1 MIIRLNSILKSNTKK
16 PRQCKCISE
25 ACFLAQKKT
34 IVQEGERNDGCFLA
48 QKKTIVQEGERNDG
62 PPPATIATSEGGVT
76 YFGEICNASCTL
88 GSNEIH

>member
-16 PRQCKCISE
+16 PRQCKRISE
-25 ACFLAQKKT
+25 A
-34 IVQEGERNDGCFLA
+34 CFLA

>member
-34 IVQEGERNDGCFLA
+34 IVQEGERNDGLS
-48 QKKTIVQEGERNDG
+48 
-62 PPPATIATSEGGVT
+62 PATIATSEGGVT

>member
-1 MIIRLNSILKSNTKK
+1 MIILLNSILKSNTKK

-34 IVQEGERNDGCFLA
+34 IVQEGERNDG
-48 QKKTIVQEGERNDG
+48 

-76 YFGEICNASCTL
+76 QFGELRDASCTL

>member
-1 MIIRLNSILKSNTKK
+1 MLTKK
-16 PRQCKCISE
+16 VRQLMLSNLI
-25 ACFLAQKKT
+25 F
-34 IVQEGERNDGCFLA
+34 V

-76 YFGEICNASCTL
+76 QFGELRDASCTL

>member
-1 MIIRLNSILKSNTKK
+1 MLKKKVRQLMLSNL
-16 PRQCKCISE
+16 I
-25 ACFLAQKKT
+25 F
-34 IVQEGERNDGCFLA
+34 V

-76 YFGEICNASCTL
+76 QFGELRDASCTL

>member
-34 IVQEGERNDGCFLA
+34 IVQEGERNDGPL
-48 QKKTIVQEGERNDG
+48 
-62 PPPATIATSEGGVT
+62 PATIATSEGGVT